1 MLASVY
7 HNSSLFQHR
16 VFPVSHTNV
25 EAPPPNEAQRGNHH
39 VRANG
44 ESCNVRGETSQAADV
59 RAIGWLEEK
68 SQRTLWEE
76 RSLLLARCRSVSFED
91 VSHLFF
97 CLIRLVR
104 VPMIYISFT
113 RCVRDTCAL
122 QGCLE
127 RTKRYK
133 WRLVGQ
139 SISTESRLSK
149 MEISRVRSWHSNILG
164 INLRQ

>member
-7 HNSSLFQHR
+7 RNSSLFQHR

-76 RSLLLARCRSVSFED
+76 RSLLLGRRRSVSFAYI
-91 VSHLFF
+91 SHLFLSSDDIHVF
-97 CLIRLVR
+97 HKVCARHIR
-104 VPMIYISFT
+104 P
-113 RCVRDTCAL
+113 
-122 QGCLE
+122 
-127 RTKRYK
+127 
-133 WRLVGQ
+133 
-139 SISTESRLSK
+139 SRLPSTYEK
-149 MEISRVRSWHSNILG
+149 VHLATCGLTYINREQTEQTVQNGVSRVE
-164 INLRQ
+164 